1 MCVSDGRRESKGEK
15 ELSVSKQDEL
25 LLLKQK
31 SLTPSPLL
39 SPPPNLPFHY
49 SRKFR
54 KLRWQRVTRCH
65 LDHGRPLPAS
75 PCRLPL
81 SVLLPLNSFIDG
93 TVCCYRR
100 VHTLLMVDSAGNE
113 KQKEGK
119 EEKAE
124 IVGRPGLDPMKSSY
138 LRKEGYQGASFGR
151 TSLFRGS
158 SLALDG
164 QALRSVQWIRGE
176 NNDLSCS

>member
-124 IVGRPGLDPMKSSY
+124 IVGRP
-138 LRKEGYQGASFGR
+138 AR
-151 TSLFRGS
+151 TRPHEKLLPSKGGIRGS
-158 SLALDG
+158 QFWANVVIPWVFSGLGWPGVA
-164 QALRSVQWIRGE
+164 
-176 NNDLSCS
+176 